1 MLRCEDEIGAG
12 LVTRACVAG
21 CIVHHAT
28 KNGTRYNTHH
38 APCNELPS
46 TAQLARTQHGHTV
59 AARNGQHSLHP
70 QLHHATCGHCTA
82 VAQPLMCRCHRQRAL
97 WSRATDTSR
106 APAPDRPIRTP
117 PHAPIGL
124 HARCLAAISGSLTRT
139 NGGGARRG
147 VRPRWGAGDCGDE
160 AVVRLE
166 CASAAGGSLFVADE
180 DSPAPTRLSCA
191 AADASLLRTSA
202 NDSIN
207 APSNETGWKPLQ
219 SICHVL
225 VQ

>member
-1 MLRCEDEIGAG
+1 M
-12 LVTRACVAG
+12 
-21 CIVHHAT
+21 HHAT
-28 KNGTRYNTHH
+28 WINGTRYNTRH
-38 APCNELPS
+38 APCNKLPKYRPACKNPTWAHSGS
-46 TAQLARTQHGHTV
+46 TKRPTH
-59 AARNGQHSLHP
+59 HP
-70 QLHHATCGHCTA
+70 QLQHATCGHCTA
-82 VAQPLMCRCHRQRAL
+82 VAQPLMCLCHRQSAL

-147 VRPRWGAGDCGDE
+147 VRPRWGAGGCGDE
-160 AVVRLE
+160 AFVRLE

-219 SICHVL
+219 STCHVL